1 MSLILIRIFAN
12 DFQLQLNTKYK
23 YKLQTKGIPMG
34 GNASPLI
41 ADLYLS
47 WLEYQYLSKLV
58 RNKDFNLLHKLKYNS
73 RYIDDIIT
81 PNVENFLEIAKHIYP
96 TEISLEQT
104 DNDSLYDTFLDL
116 DIKVFHK
123 VDLFDFEVISFPFL
137 ESNIP

>member
-1 MSLILIRIFAN
+1 
-12 DFQLQLNTKYK
+12 
-23 YKLQTKGIPMG
+23 MG

-96 TEISLEQT
+96 TEIPLEQT
-104 DNDSLYDTFLDL
+104 DNDSLHDTFLDL
-116 DIKVFHK
+116 DITVVNNRFCFKVFHK
-123 VDLFDFEVISFPFL
+123 VDLFDFEVISFPFFV
-137 ESNIP
+137 

>member
-1 MSLILIRIFAN
+1 
-12 DFQLQLNTKYK
+12 
-23 YKLQTKGIPMG
+23 MG

-81 PNVENFLEIAKHIYP
+81 PNVDNFLEIAKHIYP
-96 TEISLEQT
+96 TEIPLEQT
-104 DNDSLYDTFLDL
+104 DNDSLHDTFLDL
-116 DIKVFHK
+116 DITV
-123 VDLFDFEVISFPFL
+123 VIIGFVSKYFTKWTYL
-137 ESNIP
+137 TLK